1 MSLWLV
7 LAAMT
12 ALAAVLVAWPL
23 LRAPRRQAGRR
34 DYELQVYRAQLEEL
48 ARERERGLLD
58 PREAEAAKLEIE
70 RRMLAADARAGRP
83 VPSSTGG
90 ARWAIA
96 LLVALPLLAGGLYW
110 QFGRPDLPSRPFA
123 ERAAERAEQ
132 RRLAEGQS
140 QPGRA
145 PQGRLPSVDT
155 MIAQLERRVADQP
168 DDLEAWTQLG
178 RAYDLT
184 GKFDQSVDAY
194 RRAVALDGEDAGL
207 QAALGEAL
215 VMVEDGMVTP
225 AAKEAFERALA
236 LDAAEP
242 RARFYQGLALLQAG
256 DRKGA
261 FDAWAGLIASSPA
274 DAPWVPELQRR
285 VAALADDLEIDPAT
299 IPSPAAPS
307 ASIAGTSSATP
318 GPTSEQMEAA
328 KNMAPQER
336 EAMIR
341 DMVAG
346 LAARLEDQP
355 DDLDGWRR
363 LARSY
368 QVLNEP
374 QKAADAYGRIAEA
387 LPDDLDAQ
395 LAYADALLAAAP
407 DDSLPAAAE
416 QQWRKILALDAQ
428 NPEALFYLGEAAAQ
442 AGDFD
447 TARDYWQRLLAKI
460 PADRPERAQIQ
471 RLIDQL
477 PADD

>member
-1 MSLWLV
+1 VSLWLV
-7 LAAMT
+7 LGAMT
-12 ALAAVLVAWPL
+12 ALAAALVAWPL
-23 LRAPRRQAGRR
+23 LRPPRRPAGRR

-48 ARERERGLLD
+48 ARERERGLID
-58 PREAEAAKLEIE
+58 PREAEAARLEVE
-70 RRMLAADARAGRP
+70 RRMLAADALAGRAA
-83 VPSSTGG
+83 PSSTGG
-90 ARWAIA
+90 VRWAIA
-96 LLVALPLLAGGLYW
+96 VLVALPLLAGGLYW

-132 RRLAEGQS
+132 RQLAEGQS
-140 QPGRA
+140 QPGEA
-145 PQGRLPSVDT
+145 QQGRLPSVET
-155 MIAQLERRVADQP
+155 MIAQLEQRVADQP
-168 DDLEAWTQLG
+168 DDLEAWTRLG

-184 GKFDQSVDAY
+184 GRFDQSVDAY

-225 AAKEAFERALA
+225 AAKEAFDRALA

-242 RARFYQGLALLQAG
+242 RARFYRGLALLQAG
-256 DRKGA
+256 DRRGA

-307 ASIAGTSSATP
+307 ASASNATPP

-341 DMVAG
+341 NMVAG

-374 QKAADAYGRIAEA
+374 QKAADAYAHLAEA
-387 LPDDLDAQ
+387 QPDDLKAQ

-407 DDSLPAAAE
+407 DDRLPEAAQ
-416 QQWRKILALDAQ
+416 QQWRKVLALDPQ
-428 NPEALFYLGEAAAQ
+428 NATALFYLGEAAVQ

-447 TARDYWQRLLAKI
+447 TARDHWQRVLDKI
-460 PADRPERAQIQ
+460 PADRPERAQVQ

-477 PADD
+477 PAGD